1 MSAPWKYEK
10 DRVFSKRIL
19 VLLGFFLLL
28 IAVLISRVF
37 YLQIL
42 QGERYKFLADKNR
55 TSIRLT
61 MPSRGNI
68 FDRNG
73 VKLAE
78 NKKTFQ
84 AILIKDEAQ
93 NVDLVIENFSKI
105 IPLEEDEITR
115 IQKDLKKKRAYM
127 PVLIKD
133 GLSFSDIA
141 KLHLNA
147 PDLIGLQ
154 IEEELTRFY
163 PFKDQNAHLI
173 GYVSLLNERDL
184 ENNPDSPLADL
195 PGYRIGRTGVEH
207 SFESVLKGSPG
218 MRKREVNAYGH
229 LVRVL
234 EEKDAEKGENLNL
247 TIDSRLQKVA
257 LEALNGESASAVV
270 MDVNTGAILALVSSP
285 SFDSN
290 IFTMPVST
298 KVWKSLINN
307 ERRPLQNKALTGTYS
322 PGSIFKLVVS
332 LAALEEKA
340 TYQQKKIYCNGKHT
354 VGNHDFHCWKRG
366 GHGFVNLE
374 EALMHSCDVYFYQ
387 IAEQIGAEKILA
399 MARRFGLGS
408 ALDIGIKGEKE
419 GLVPSSAWKKSRF
432 KDEWRTGD
440 TINLSI
446 GQGFITTTPL
456 QLVYLISQIANG
468 GYKVKPHII
477 QGQELLN
484 PPSLNLNAWHLRL
497 VKSGMNMVVN
507 NEKGTAYRSRFVQKG
522 ERMAGKTASTQ
533 VRRISK
539 KEREKGVISQDKL
552 PWKYRDHAI
561 FGAYAPLDKPRLAV
575 VVMVEHGGGGASA
588 AAPVASQIL
597 KEALRLFPAE
607 KKEEKE
613 SNIPLKTEPRQS
625 QHLKN
630 AQPTSLA
637 PQPMP
642 LLLKSEQNTQESL
655 VKKKSENQTPNKLER
670 I

>member
-10 DRVFSKRIL
+10 DRIFSKRIL
-19 VLLGFFLLL
+19 VLLCFFLLL
-28 IAVLISRVF
+28 ISILIFRVF

-42 QGERYKFLADKNR
+42 QGEKYKFLADKNR

-73 VKLAE
+73 IRLAE

-84 AILIKDEAQ
+84 AILIKDEAKDTAQ
-93 NVDLVIENFSKI
+93 VIANFSKI
-105 IPLEEDEITR
+105 IPLEENELSR
-115 IQKDLKKKRAYM
+115 IEKNIKKKRAYM
-127 PVLIKD
+127 PILIKD
-133 GLSFSDIA
+133 GLSFYDIS

-147 PDLIGLQ
+147 TDLIGIQ

-163 PFKDQNAHLI
+163 PFREQNAHLI

-184 ENNPDSPLADL
+184 EHDPDSPLADL
-195 PGYRIGRTGVEH
+195 PGYRIGRTGIEN
-207 SFESVLKGSPG
+207 SFESVLKGKPG

-234 EEKDAEKGENLNL
+234 EEEDSKKGENLHL
-247 TIDSRLQKVA
+247 TIDSRLQKIA
-257 LEALNGESASAVV
+257 LEALNGEAASAVV
-270 MDVNTGAILALVSSP
+270 MNVNTGEILALVSSP

-298 KVWKSLINN
+298 KVWNSLIND

-322 PGSIFKLVVS
+322 PGSIFKLVVG

-340 TYQQKKIYCNGKHT
+340 IYQDKKIYCNGKHT

-387 IAEQIGAEKILA
+387 IAQQIGAEKILS
-399 MARRFGLGS
+399 MAQRFGLGK
-408 ALDIGIKGEKE
+408 ALNIGIKGEKDA
-419 GLVPSSAWKKSRF
+419 LLPSSEWKKARF

-468 GYKVKPHII
+468 GYKIKPHII
-477 QGQELLN
+477 QGYALEN
-484 PPSLNLNAWHLRL
+484 PPSLGLNNWHLRL
-497 VKSGMNMVVN
+497 IRSGMSMVVN
-507 NEKGTAYRSRFVQKG
+507 NEKGTAYKARFVQKG

-561 FGAYAPLDKPRLAV
+561 FGAYAPLDNPRLAV

-588 AAPVASQIL
+588 AAPVAGNIL
-597 KEALRLFPAE
+597 KEALKLFPAQVEAE
-607 KKEEKE
+607 KKH
-613 SNIPLKTEPRQS
+613 PQLKD
-625 QHLKN
+625 
-630 AQPTSLA
+630 
-637 PQPMP
+637 
-642 LLLKSEQNTQESL
+642 
-655 VKKKSENQTPNKLER
+655 
-670 I
+670 

>member
-19 VLLGFFLLL
+19 VLVGVFLFL
-28 IAVLISRVF
+28 IFVLISRVF

-84 AILIKDEAQ
+84 AILIKDDAKDVNQ
-93 NVDLVIENFSKI
+93 VVKNFEKI
-105 IPLEEDEITR
+105 IPLDEDEKDR
-115 IQKDLKKKRAYM
+115 IQKEIKKKRAFM
-127 PVLIKD
+127 PILIKD
-133 GLSFSDIA
+133 GLSFEEAS

-147 PDLIGLQ
+147 PDLIGIQ

-163 PFKDQNAHLI
+163 PFKEQNAHLV

-184 ENNPDSPLADL
+184 ENEPDSPLANL
-195 PGYRIGRTGVEH
+195 PGYRIGRTGLENA
-207 SFESVLKGSPG
+207 FEDLLKGAPG

-229 LVRVL
+229 SVRIL
-234 EEKDAEKGENLNL
+234 EEEDAQKGENLHL
-247 TIDSRLQKVA
+247 TIDVRVQKIA
-257 LEALNGESASAVV
+257 LEALAGEAASAIV
-270 MDVNTGAILALVSSP
+270 MNVNTGEILALVSSP

-298 KVWKSLINN
+298 KVWRSLIHN

-322 PGSIFKLVVS
+322 PGSIFKLVVA
-332 LAALEEKA
+332 LAALEDKA
-340 TYQQKKIYCNGKHT
+340 VYQEKKIYCNGKYH

-366 GHGFVNLE
+366 GHGFVTLE

-387 IAEQIGAEKILA
+387 VAEQMGAEKIIN
-399 MARRFGLGS
+399 MARRLGLGS
-408 ALDIGIKGEKE
+408 ALNVGIKGEKE
-419 GLVPSSAWKKSRF
+419 GLVPTPEWKKKRF

-446 GQGFITTTPL
+446 GQGFLTTTPM
-456 QLVYLISQIANG
+456 QLVNLVAVIANG
-468 GYKVKPHII
+468 GYQIKPHLIKG
-477 QGQELLN
+477 QGLEN
-484 PPSLNLNAWHLRL
+484 PPSLGLNKWHLSL

-507 NEKGTAYRSRFVQKG
+507 NIKGTAYKARFNVNGMK
-522 ERMAGKTASTQ
+522 MAGKTASTQ
-533 VRRISK
+533 VRRITK

-552 PWKYRDHAI
+552 PWKYRDHAM
-561 FGAYAPLDKPRLAV
+561 FAAFAPVDKPEYAV
-575 VVMVEHGGGGASA
+575 IVMVEHGGGGASS
-588 AAPVASQIL
+588 AAPKAGAIL
-597 KEALRLFPAE
+597 KEVLILNPTG
-607 KKEEKE
+607 
-613 SNIPLKTEPRQS
+613 NTLK
-625 QHLKN
+625 
-630 AQPTSLA
+630 
-637 PQPMP
+637 
-642 LLLKSEQNTQESL
+642 
-655 VKKKSENQTPNKLER
+655 
-670 I
+670 

>member
-10 DRVFSKRIL
+10 DRVFSRRIL
-19 VLLGFFLLL
+19 ILLGFFLFL
-28 IAVLISRVF
+28 IAILISRVF

-42 QGERYKFLADKNR
+42 QGDKYKFLADKNR

-73 VKLAE
+73 VRLAE
-78 NKKTFQ
+78 NKKSFQ
-84 AILIKDEAQ
+84 AILIKDEAKDAHQ
-93 NVDLVIENFSKI
+93 AIENFSKL
-105 IPLEEDEITR
+105 IPLDDDEIER
-115 IQKDLKKKRAYM
+115 IYKDMKRKRAFM

-133 GLSFSDIA
+133 GLSFYDVA

-147 PDLIGLQ
+147 PDLVGVQ
-154 IEEELTRFY
+154 IEEELTRYY
-163 PFKDQNAHLI
+163 PFKEQNAHLI
-173 GYVSLLNERDL
+173 GYVSLLNDRDL
-184 ENNPDSPLADL
+184 EDNPNTPLADL
-195 PGYRIGRTGVEH
+195 PGYRIGRTGVEN
-207 SFESVLKGSPG
+207 SFEEVLKGSPG

-234 EEKDAEKGENLNL
+234 AEEDSQKGENLNL
-247 TIDSRLQKVA
+247 TIDSRLQKIA
-257 LEALNGESASAVV
+257 LDALNGEAASAVV
-270 MDVNTGAILALVSSP
+270 MNVNTGEILALVSSP

-298 KVWKSLINN
+298 KVWRGLINN

-322 PGSIFKLVVS
+322 PGSIFKLVVA

-340 TYQQKKIYCNGKHT
+340 IYQEKRVYCNGKHT

-387 IAEQIGAEKILA
+387 VAQTIGAEKILET
-399 MARRFGLGS
+399 ARRFGLGRI
-408 ALDIGIKGEKE
+408 LDIGIKGEKE
-419 GLVPSSAWKKSRF
+419 GLVPSSEWKKKRF
-432 KDEWRTGD
+432 KDDWRTGD

-446 GQGFITTTPL
+446 GQGFITATPL
-456 QLVYLISQIANG
+456 QMVYMISQIANG
-468 GYKVKPHII
+468 GKQIKPHLI
-477 QGQELLN
+477 QGQALEN
-484 PPSLNLNAWHLRL
+484 PPSLGFNSWHLKL
-497 VKSGMNMVVN
+497 IKSGMNMVVN
-507 NEKGTAYRSRFVQKG
+507 HEKGTAYRARFNLKG
-522 ERMAGKTASTQ
+522 EKMAGKTASTQ

-539 KEREKGVISQDKL
+539 KEREKGVVSQDKL

-588 AAPVASQIL
+588 AAPVASKIMQ
-597 KEALRLFPAE
+597 EALKLFPAE
-607 KKEEKE
+607 EEGTAHFKQKEDNHAV
-613 SNIPLKTEPRQS
+613 SSST
-625 QHLKN
+625 
-630 AQPTSLA
+630 T
-637 PQPMP
+637 
-642 LLLKSEQNTQESL
+642 T
-655 VKKKSENQTPNKLER
+655 TP
-670 I
+670 